1 MRPRPL
7 KNSEMSHIEREVS
20 RPSYAIGLMVSSSLV
35 ISFTGLIVR
44 SIDVGPLVMNF
55 YRSMSLMVAV
65 IIILVFKYRQ
75 RVFSQVRRIGWTGM
89 MAAILHAGA
98 AIFFL
103 QSLTHTTVAN
113 TLFVLGA
120 IPFFAAILAWVF
132 LREQPARPTVIAMIA
147 AFIGIAVMLGEGLGS
162 GSVYGN
168 LTALLAALC
177 FAGYA
182 VLMRRNR
189 HIDMLPTLLV
199 SMLLIMAVAGA
210 VRSGMLNISA
220 ADLILCIAWGGVL
233 SGFTSICFVIAS
245 RHIAAAEVTVLM
257 LLEFSLGPL
266 WVWMFVHEVP
276 SRWTLF
282 GGGLVMLAVLSHA
295 WVSIAQ
301 QHRYRRPF
309 PS

>member
-1 MRPRPL
+1 
-7 KNSEMSHIEREVS
+7 
-20 RPSYAIGLMVSSSLV
+20 
-35 ISFTGLIVR
+35 
-44 SIDVGPLVMNF
+44 
-55 YRSMSLMVAV
+55 
-65 IIILVFKYRQ
+65 
-75 RVFSQVRRIGWTGM
+75 M

-132 LREQPARPTVIAMIA
+132 LREQPTRPTVIAMIA
-147 AFIGIAVMLGEGLGS
+147 AFIGIAVMLGEGFGS

-182 VLMRRNR
+182 VLIRRNR
-189 HIDMLPTLLV
+189 HIDMFPTLLV

-210 VRSGMLNISA
+210 VRSDILNISA
-220 ADLILCIAWGGVL
+220 ADLILCIAWGGGL

-245 RHIAAAEVTVLM
+245 RHIAAAEVTLLM

-266 WVWMFVHEVP
+266 WVPFWHHFGNC
-276 SRWTLF
+276 STIFGARWCHFGETEAPLRRLNLQTFTRLNLRTLSQAALA
-282 GGGLVMLAVLSHA
+282 GEGLVGHA
-295 WVSIAQ
+295 RVAITIT
-301 QHRYRRPF
+301 F
-309 PS
+309 LKMIKIN